1 MRYAADFRRA
11 ARNALD
17 GRWGLCIAVTLVAVL
32 LGGCYSSGLT
42 LNFNENGLTF
52 GFGSV
57 DLFSFTAAL
66 PGPFGMR
73 VENWG
78 GLHPLWRALPFLSL
92 ALFVIGGAVELGHN
106 RYYLSLL
113 RGGRPEFN
121 VLFSRFSILLKALGL
136 RLFTALFVFL
146 WSLLLVI
153 PGIVAAYRYRLAFYL
168 MAENPDMGIRE
179 AVDESKRR
187 TYGHKGRWFCLH
199 FSFVGWVLLCL
210 LTFGIGLLWLTPYI
224 AAADAAFCL
233 DLMGESVQQEP
244 AFGYTGPERL

>member
-11 ARNALD
+11 ARNALN
-17 GRWGLCIAVTLVAVL
+17 GRWGLSIAVTLVAML
-32 LGGCYSSGLT
+32 LGGYYGSIGALSL
-42 LNFNENGLTF
+42 NENGLTI
-52 GFGSV
+52 GPGNAG
-57 DLFSFTAAL
+57 LFNFTMTL
-66 PGPFGMR
+66 PGQLGMR
-73 VENWG
+73 VGNWG
-78 GLHPLWRALPFLSL
+78 GLSYLWRALPLLSL
-92 ALFVIGGAVELGHN
+92 ALLAIGGAVELGHN

-199 FSFVGWVLLCL
+199 FSFVGWVLLCI
-210 LTFGIGLLWLTPYI
+210 LTLGIGFLWLNPYI
-224 AAADAAFCL
+224 AAADAAFSL
-233 DLMGESVQQEP
+233 DLMGGGARQEP